1 VHQAAAAAGIVSR
14 TVATESIAL
23 SVIAPC
29 YNEEG
34 NVAELCRRALGV
46 LDDLGVAGEL
56 VLVDD
61 GSHDRTWECI
71 QEATQKDAR
80 VRGVRHVKNKGI
92 EGGWLSGLDAARGE
106 LVCLIDSDL
115 QNRPED
121 IARLFR
127 CYEREQPDLVQAV
140 RHPRKVRSRRVFS
153 RGLNLLLN
161 VAFGMNL
168 RDNKSG
174 FIVCRPDVLRELLT
188 HRYRYRYFQSFIG
201 AAAGVRGLSVAE
213 VDTEFEPR
221 HAGESFLSNYPIRVS
236 LRVLSELAKYRI
248 ETLAITRRRS

>member
-1 VHQAAAAAGIVSR
+1 MSR
-14 TVATESIAL
+14 TVTSEAIAL

-34 NVAELCRRALGV
+34 NVAELCRRALAV
-46 LDDLGVAGEL
+46 LDELGIAGEL

-61 GSHDRTWECI
+61 GSKDRTW
-71 QEATQKDAR
+71 QEIEAAAARDGR
-80 VRGVRHVKNKGI
+80 VRGVRHDHNRGI
-92 EGGWLSGLDAARGE
+92 EGGWQSGLAAARGA

-127 CYEREQPDLVQAV
+127 RFEEEQPDLVQAV

-153 RGLNLLLN
+153 RGLNTLLN
-161 VAFGMNL
+161 VAFGMSL

-174 FIVCRPDVLRELLT
+174 FVVCRPDTLRELLV

-221 HAGESFLSNYPIRVS
+221 HAGESFLSNYPLRVS
-236 LRVLSELAKYRI
+236 LRVFAELVKYRF
-248 ETLAITRRRS
+248 ETLAITRRRR